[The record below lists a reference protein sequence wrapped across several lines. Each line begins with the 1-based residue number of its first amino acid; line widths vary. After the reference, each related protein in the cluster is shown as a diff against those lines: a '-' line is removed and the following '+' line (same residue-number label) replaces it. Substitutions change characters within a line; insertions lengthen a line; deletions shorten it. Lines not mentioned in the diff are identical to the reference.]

1 MDGPKQGVFTA
12 RLQLAAAERVEIAL
26 MAYTYS
32 DIDDKKIGS
41 ANRRTPWKGSKHKE
55 FGAAGFK
62 FSKIAEHVVTAGECD
77 RTTPVTTTQASG
89 SGSTTKA
96 SGTGATTTAKKGVTT
111 TAAATKK
118 GATTAKKGGTANT
131 KGSTKAS
138 GSGGNTKASGSGSTT
153 KAPGTGATTAKNA
166 TVTATGGSSGPSV
179 NVVFTFKSAA
189 DKGAVKTALSSSFK
203 EKYGKSFLRLDVSTT
218 KPSRRRLK
226 PILRRRLAATTF
238 YITVVLA
245 GKASDLSSGIT
256 DFVSN
261 GLVASLKKQNLCS
274 DTKPCTVEKPV
285 ISATKGSGSGSTTTG
300 SGSGSTTTGSGSGS
314 KTKGSGSGGK
324 TKGSGS

>member
-1 MDGPKQGVFTA
+1 
-12 RLQLAAAERVEIAL
+12 
-26 MAYTYS
+26 
-32 DIDDKKIGS
+32 
-41 ANRRTPWKGSKHKE
+41 
-55 FGAAGFK
+55 
-62 FSKIAEHVVTAGECD
+62 
-77 RTTPVTTTQASG
+77 
-89 SGSTTKA
+89 
-96 SGTGATTTAKKGVTT
+96 
-111 TAAATKK
+111 
-118 GATTAKKGGTANT
+118 
-131 KGSTKAS
+131 
-138 GSGGNTKASGSGSTT
+138 
-153 KAPGTGATTAKNA
+153 
-166 TVTATGGSSGPSV
+166 V

-218 KPSRRRLK
+218 KPSRRRLE
-226 PILRRRLAATTF
+226 PILRRRLATTTF

-285 ISATKGSGSGSTTTG
+285 ISATKGSGSGG
-300 SGSGSTTTGSGSGS
+300 

-324 TKGSGS
+324 TKGSGSGGKGKGSGSGGKATGSGSGGKTTGSGSGGKGKGSGSGGKGKGSGSGGKTKGSGSGGKGKGSGKGGKTTGSGKGDTTKASATGETQASGKGTTKASGKGKGTTKASGTTIGKTDILDVSGSDVFRCQLSATIVVMFVSFFV